1 MPTFQLDED
10 VKLSYEDDDF
20 TDPWR
25 SAPVML
31 LQHGFSRNG
40 RFWYNWV
47 PLLGREFRLLRPD
60 MRGMG
65 RSTMPEEQ
73 YEPSLETFANDVRR
87 LLDHLSIEQV
97 VFVGES
103 FGGIIGLKFAHTYP
117 ERTRALVLCN
127 TPCKLPHGELRQRF
141 AAGGDWDATLRRG
154 VGAWSTATID
164 MRLDSRIAPTG
175 LKAWYIAEMDR
186 TSPTTARKL
195 QAYLDTLDFSDH
207 LKEIYAAYSEHLA
220 HFNRLRALPVNH
232 HCSVDE
238 ARQRMHD
245 YMVHIEEGFALLTD
259 EDLAW
264 PFPTVFVPEGEA
276 LLTLLLGNLEPS
288 STTNI
293 NSSAT

>member
-1 MPTFQLDED
+1 MPTLWLDED
-10 VKLSYEDDDF
+10 VELYYEDDDF

-65 RSTMPEEQ
+65 RSTMPEER
-73 YEPSLETFANDVRR
+73 YEPSLEMFANDVRR
-87 LLDHLSIEQV
+87 LLDHLSIDQV

-195 QAYLDTLDFSDH
+195 QAYLDTLDFSHH
-207 LKEIYAAYSEHLA
+207 LKEI
-220 HFNRLRALPVNH
+220 
-232 HCSVDE
+232 
-238 ARQRMHD
+238 
-245 YMVHIEEGFALLTD
+245 
-259 EDLAW
+259 
-264 PFPTVFVPEGEA
+264 TVP
-276 LLTLLLGNLEPS
+276 TLLLVGEETPTSPLEQQRFMAEQIPNCRLVVYPKVGHGINVLKPEWCAEQVRDFLAS
-288 STTNI
+288 SVRC
-293 NSSAT
+293 